1 MPRPPVTCTVMSQHA
16 LEASIGLG
24 GDSGTQF
31 VFPALK
37 ERSPLSLLFLLFLLP
52 STLGQLSFHS
62 PASSQLIRIH
72 QQVSV
77 RVIYPIEYFQS
88 TDPFYLTSSTCPRR
102 TPLRDP
108 TRAKHHRQ
116 CTRYRSS
123 RVPPPTLVVDIA
135 HCVGETITKKG
146 RKKRRTTT
154 NKKKKKKTARQVRKG
169 K

>member
-1 MPRPPVTCTVMSQHA
+1 MPRLPVTCTVMSQHA
-16 LEASIGLG
+16 LEASISLG

-62 PASSQLIRIH
+62 PASSQLTRIH

-77 RVIYPIEYFQS
+77 RVIYPIEYIQS

-123 RVPPPTLVVDIA
+123 RVPPPTRVVAIA
-135 HCVGETITKKG
+135 HRVGEPITQKEENNERQKAR
-146 RKKRRTTT
+146 RKRQR
-154 NKKKKKKTARQVRKG
+154 TARQVRKG